1 MISAEQEAHIRRLF
15 FAEHW
20 KIGTIA
26 AELGVHHDV
35 VRRVVGTD
43 AFVMKG
49 RTRPSALDPYVPF
62 MRETLERYPKLTGT
76 RLHEMVCLRGY
87 EGSVVQVRRKIVDLD
102 LRPRKKPEAFLQLHV
117 LPGEQAQ
124 VDWADFGMLRV
135 ASGHKRRLFAFVMV
149 LSWSRAIWVY
159 FSFDQT
165 MSSVIR
171 GHIVCFEALGG
182 VPRTLVYDN
191 MKTVVLERDGEAIRF
206 QPRFLELRKHY
217 HFAARPCR
225 PRRANEK
232 GRVERA
238 IRYLR
243 SSFFAGRHFADLRD
257 VREQFAVWQREI
269 AHARK
274 CPQDED
280 MTVAEALDVE
290 RPRLMELPEHP
301 LEAADVRAVVA
312 KKQPYVTHDTN
323 RYSIPWELVG
333 VPLTLVATEN
343 EVRVLD
349 GSEVVAR
356 HARSWERKKLIEDPT
371 HLQGLREHKERAVAL
386 TGRALVLDRVPEA
399 LAIYEHLITTHE
411 RIAPHT
417 NKLIELLQT
426 YGTEA
431 VASAV
436 RESVERGTPRPDSVA
451 YVLEKRHRR
460 SNKPTVRPR
469 WGRPEIDE
477 LVVEQHDLEDYDD

>member
-1 MISAEQEAHIRRLF
+1 MISDEQEAQIRRLF
-15 FAEHW
+15 FGEHW
-20 KIGTIA
+20 KMGTIA
-26 AELGVHHDV
+26 TQLGLHHDV

-49 RTRPSALDPYVPF
+49 RSRPSALDPYVPF

-76 RLHEMVCLRGY
+76 RLHEMVRVRGY
-87 EGSVVQVRRKIVDLD
+87 AGSVVQVRRKIDALD
-102 LRPRKKPEAFLQLHV
+102 LRPRKAPEVYLQLQM

-135 ASGHKRRLFAFVMV
+135 GAGERRLFAFVMV

-171 GHIVCFEALGG
+171 GHLVCFEVFGG

-191 MKTVVLERDGEAIRF
+191 MKTIVLERDGDAIRF
-206 QPRFLELRKHY
+206 HPRLLELRKHY

-243 SSFFAGRHFADLRD
+243 GSFFAGRHFADLRD
-257 VREQFAVWQREI
+257 VREQFEVWQREI

-274 CPQDED
+274 CPQDAT
-280 MTVAEALDVE
+280 MTVAEALEAE
-290 RPRLMELPEHP
+290 RPLLMQLPEHP
-301 LEAADVRAVVA
+301 LEAADVKAVVA
-312 KKQPYVTHDTN
+312 KKQPYVTWDTN

-333 VPLTLVATEN
+333 VPLSLVVSEQ

-349 GSEVVAR
+349 GDQVVAR
-356 HARSWERKKLIEDPT
+356 HARSWERKKIIEDEA
-371 HLQGLREHKERAVAL
+371 HLQGLREHKQRAEAL
-386 TGRALVLDRVPEA
+386 TGRALVLDRVPDAIA
-399 LAIYEHLITTHE
+399 LYEHLATTHE

-417 NKLIELLQT
+417 NKLIELLKT
-426 YGTEA
+426 YGA
-431 VASAV
+431 DIVADAV
-436 RESVERGTPRPDSVA
+436 RQSIERGTPRADSVA
-451 YVLEKRHRR
+451 YLLEKRNRR
-460 SNKPTVRPR
+460 PGKPGIRPR
-469 WGRPEIDE
+469 WGRPEIDD
-477 LVVEQHDLEDYDD
+477 LTIEQHDLEDYDD

>member
-1 MISAEQEAHIRRLF
+1 MISDEQEAHIRRLF

-20 KIGTIA
+20 KVGTIA
-26 AELGVHHDV
+26 AELGLHHDV

-43 AFVMKG
+43 AFVMRG
-49 RTRPSALDPYVPF
+49 CARPSALDPYVPF

-76 RLHEMVCLRGY
+76 RLHEMVRLRGY
-87 EGSVVQVRRKIVDLD
+87 EGSAVQVRRKIVALD
-102 LRPRKKPEAFLQLHV
+102 LRPRKKPEAFLQLHT
-117 LPGEQAQ
+117 LPGEQGQ

-135 ASGHKRRLFAFVMV
+135 GAGQRRLFAFVIV

-171 GHIVCFEALGG
+171 GHIACFEVFGG

-191 MKTVVLERDGEAIRF
+191 MKTVVLERDGDAIRF
-206 QPRFLELRKHY
+206 HPRFLELRKHY

-257 VREQFAVWQREI
+257 VREQFEVWQREI

-274 CPQDED
+274 CPQDEN
-280 MTVAEALDVE
+280 MTVAEALEAE
-290 RPRLMELPEHP
+290 RPRLIQLPEHP
-301 LEAADVRAVVA
+301 IEGADVRPVIA

-333 VPLTLVATEN
+333 VPLTLVANED

-349 GSEVVAR
+349 GVQVVAR
-356 HARSWERKKLIEDPT
+356 HARSWERKKEVEDPA
-371 HLQGLREHKERAVAL
+371 HLRGLREHKERAAAL
-386 TGRALVLDRVPEA
+386 SGRALVLDRVPEA
-399 LAIYEHLITTHE
+399 LALYEHLATTHE

-417 NKLIELLQT
+417 NKLIKLLQT
-426 YGTEA
+426 HGVEPVTL
-431 VASAV
+431 AV
-436 RESVERGTPRPDSVA
+436 RESIERGTPRADSVA
-451 YVLEKRHRR
+451 YVLEKRARR
-460 SNKPTVRPR
+460 AGKPAVQPR
-469 WGRPEIDE
+469 WGRPEIDD